1 MHSHGSIHQKMG
13 KEEISSKSQ
22 CRENLTKEL
31 SSSVMVQTQRRLMN
45 EQIKGIFI
53 IVFTLVT
60 VNKTLDSNLKA
71 FCVSNVYFFASS
83 YQKNFKF
90 QLWFLVQNSI
100 NLHVPKDASLLG
112 TEYTPHGR
120 WQFFQQLGSHDA
132 QKHSFNDLKSSE
144 VKFSKLLL
152 GEILL
157 KVHKN
162 ATDVNQ
168 CGKSRIQ
175 LPHKFSQL
183 SQKTTSIRIIFYF
196 NYYSL
201 IKDLHRQFCQ
211 FLRETFQDL
220 QIAFF
225 SFKHC
230 LPT

>member
-1 MHSHGSIHQKMG
+1 MVFDPKFN
-13 KEEISSKSQ
+13 KST
-22 CRENLTKEL
+22 CP
-31 SSSVMVQTQRRLMN
+31 
-45 EQIKGIFI
+45 KGCF
-53 IVFTLVT
+53 
-60 VNKTLDSNLKA
+60 
-71 FCVSNVYFFASS
+71 
-83 YQKNFKF
+83 
-90 QLWFLVQNSI
+90 
-100 NLHVPKDASLLG
+100 LG

-175 LPHKFSQL
+175 LPHKFSQP
-183 SQKTTSIRIIFYF
+183 SQKTTSIRIFYF
-196 NYYSL
+196 NCYSL
-201 IKDLHRQFCQ
+201 IKDLYRGFCQ

-220 QIAFF
+220 QIAIFPF
-225 SFKHC
+225 NTVFLLNIILYQLVTHQVIIGSQYNKRKMVFYMTCSDAGDARVVPIH
-230 LPT
+230 LPFPSREQL

>member
-1 MHSHGSIHQKMG
+1 MY
-13 KEEISSKSQ
+13 
-22 CRENLTKEL
+22 
-31 SSSVMVQTQRRLMN
+31 
-45 EQIKGIFI
+45 KGIFI
-53 IVFTLVT
+53 IFFTFVT
-60 VNKTLDSNLKA
+60 VYKILDSNFKA
-71 FCVSNVYFFASS
+71 FFASNLYFFHSS
-83 YQKNFKF
+83 YRKNFTF

-175 LPHKFSQL
+175 LPHKFSQP
-183 SQKTTSIRIIFYF
+183 SQKTTSIRIFYL

-201 IKDLHRQFCQ
+201 IKYLYREFCQ
-211 FLRETFQDL
+211 SLRETLQDL
-220 QIAFF
+220 QIAI
-225 SFKHC
+225 
-230 LPT
+230 LPFNTVFPLNIIFINSVTPRVISGSQYNKRKMVFYMTCSA

>member
-1 MHSHGSIHQKMG
+1 
-13 KEEISSKSQ
+13 
-22 CRENLTKEL
+22 
-31 SSSVMVQTQRRLMN
+31 MVFGPKFNKFTCA
-45 EQIKGIFI
+45 KGCF
-53 IVFTLVT
+53 
-60 VNKTLDSNLKA
+60 
-71 FCVSNVYFFASS
+71 
-83 YQKNFKF
+83 
-90 QLWFLVQNSI
+90 
-100 NLHVPKDASLLG
+100 LG

-120 WQFFQQLGSHDA
+120 WQFFQQLGSHDT
-132 QKHSFNDLKSSE
+132 QKHSLNDLKSSE

-175 LPHKFSQL
+175 LPHKFSQP
-183 SQKTTSIRIIFYF
+183 SQKTTSIRIFYF

-201 IKDLHRQFCQ
+201 IKDLYRQFCQ

-225 SFKHC
+225 PFNTVFPLNIILYQLSYSPGNQWFTIQQKKDGILHDLFRRWRYKSC
-230 LPT
+230 ANSLTISLKRIIVINHRILYQSQSQVTATLPTKHWLTKKSRRCILHVHLLGNY